1 MKVSSI
7 SQMRALDKQA
17 IEDFGITAELL
28 MENAGHAAYYV
39 LRQEFGICGRRFIVF
54 CGTGNNGGD
63 GCVLARKIHADGGWV
78 KVFILGDP
86 AQFKGAARLN
96 FEIITRLP
104 VEIQQV
110 ALTQEFQNE
119 IKSCDLIVDAIFGT
133 GLSRDVGGL
142 YREIIE
148 IINRSEKSV
157 LSIDIPSGVHG
168 NNGKIMG
175 VAVKADYTVTF
186 GLPKLGNLLFPGFEL
201 GGKLF
206 VSHISFP
213 PLIYNSNDLQV
224 EINDPLDFPEI
235 KDIDIDGKLLRYG
248 DNSTNLQDLQPFFEK
263 IKQQDF
269 LILGVDELTRFSGK
283 SAQTVGI
290 DQWEALQN
298 TAERIKKAIILK
310 GIRPL
315 MGFPDRRVDINL
327 CGPVNVDEEIFWDS
341 LGSTITVMLNLG
353 FPIRQAIR
361 QGVFIHFLAR
371 DLAVEEHRGSQLTN
385 RDFLNDL
392 PRVLKMLQEGLNTE
406 LINQYTGIQVV

>member
-168 NNGKIMG
+168 NNGKIM
-175 VAVKADYTVTF
+175 
-186 GLPKLGNLLFPGFEL
+186 
-201 GGKLF
+201 
-206 VSHISFP
+206 
-213 PLIYNSNDLQV
+213 
-224 EINDPLDFPEI
+224 
-235 KDIDIDGKLLRYG
+235 
-248 DNSTNLQDLQPFFEK
+248 
-263 IKQQDF
+263 
-269 LILGVDELTRFSGK
+269 
-283 SAQTVGI
+283 
-290 DQWEALQN
+290 
-298 TAERIKKAIILK
+298 
-310 GIRPL
+310 
-315 MGFPDRRVDINL
+315 
-327 CGPVNVDEEIFWDS
+327 
-341 LGSTITVMLNLG
+341 
-353 FPIRQAIR
+353 
-361 QGVFIHFLAR
+361 
-371 DLAVEEHRGSQLTN
+371 
-385 RDFLNDL
+385 
-392 PRVLKMLQEGLNTE
+392 
-406 LINQYTGIQVV
+406 

>member
-315 MGFPDRRVDINL
+315 MGFPDRRVYINL

>member
-119 IKSCDLIVDAIFGT
+119 IESCDLIVDAIFGT

-142 YREIIE
+142 YQEIIE

-186 GLPKLGNLLFPGFEL
+186 GLPKFGNLLFPGFEL

-213 PLIYNSNDLQV
+213 PSIYNSNDLKV
-224 EINDPLDFPEI
+224 GINDLLDFPEI
-235 KDIDIDGKLLRYG
+235 ENIDVDGNLLRYG
-248 DNSTNLQDLQPFFEK
+248 DNSTNLKDLPPFHEK
-263 IKQQDF
+263 SKQQDF
-269 LILGVDELTRFSGK
+269 LILDVNELARFSGK
-283 SAQTVGI
+283 SAQLVGI
-290 DQWEALQN
+290 DQLEALQN
-298 TAERIKKAIILK
+298 TAEQIKKAIILK

-315 MGFPDRRVDINL
+315 IGFPDRSVYINL
-327 CGPVNVDEEIFWDS
+327 CGSVNEDDEIIWDS
-341 LGSTITVMLNLG
+341 LGTTISVMLNLG

-371 DLAVEEHRGSQLTN
+371 DLAVEKHRGSQLTN
-385 RDFLNDL
+385 WDFLHDL
-392 PRVLKMLQEGLNTE
+392 PRVVKMLQEDLDTR
-406 LINQYTGIQVV
+406 LINRYTGIQVV

>member
-17 IEDFGITAELL
+17 IEDFGINAELL

-315 MGFPDRRVDINL
+315 MGFPDRRVYINL

>member
-1 MKVSSI
+1 
-7 SQMRALDKQA
+7 MRALDKQA

-315 MGFPDRRVDINL
+315 MGFPDRRVYINL